1 MVANAN
7 FQTDKAARY
16 MKALCNHFG
25 RKIEAKYE
33 DNEGWI
39 DFPFGRCDLRADN
52 DGLSIRVEGHDTP
65 TLLQLKRVVGSH
77 LERFTQN
84 ELVSLDW
91 MDELESKHG
100 GLK

>member
-1 MVANAN
+1 M
-7 FQTDKAARY
+7 KIMKGGSISHLAAVICGLTT
-16 MKALCNHFG
+16 MGFLFALRG
-25 RKIEAKYE
+25 MI
-33 DNEGWI
+33 
-39 DFPFGRCDLRADN
+39 P
-52 DGLSIRVEGHDTP
+52 P